1 MWTKLL
7 LLIYPIWYVCRKSN
21 SKSVKSKRRFH
32 LNTLGDRLYVLYRS
46 FHILSTTN
54 GVRRNEIHSGT
65 YIFHLLFRKLL
76 PFYLILF
83 LTDFVKLNIPMLYQP
98 VSMISQYLQYV
109 IFFYN
114 CQRLL
119 IQLLSPIRLK
129 PDRN

>member
-7 LLIYPIWYVCRKSN
+7 LLIIYPIWYVCRKSN

-46 FHILSTTN
+46 FHILSTSEN
-54 GVRRNEIHSGT
+54 GVRRTEIHSGT
-65 YIFHLLFRKLL
+65 LYIFHLLFRKLQ

-83 LTDFVKLNIPMLYQP
+83 LTDFIPMLYQT

-109 IFFYN
+109 IFFYNN